1 MHAPRSCSFV
11 HLPGSAPPLYRH
23 VDSVPA
29 MRTTHISIRNQKQ
42 NINHLIVYVFSW
54 FCFTPP
60 LRVCRFRA
68 CFAHI
73 MHLNLKIEAQDES
86 AAFSAGKAIT
96 RYTFFYVAMF
106 FLELAS
112 GDNKSLTKMRPQNWT
127 PLFR

>member
-1 MHAPRSCSFV
+1 
-11 HLPGSAPPLYRH
+11 
-23 VDSVPA
+23 
-29 MRTTHISIRNQKQ
+29 
-42 NINHLIVYVFSW
+42 
-54 FCFTPP
+54 
-60 LRVCRFRA
+60 
-68 CFAHI
+68 

>member
-1 MHAPRSCSFV
+1 MNTKCTVHAARSCSFV

-42 NINHLIVYVFSW
+42 NINHLNVYVFSW

-68 CFAHI
+68 CFPHI

-86 AAFSAGKAIT
+86 AAFSAGKQLQGILSFT
-96 RYTFFYVAMF
+96 LLCF
-106 FLELAS
+106 FLNLLEATI
-112 GDNKSLTKMRPQNWT
+112 GH
-127 PLFR
+127 